1 MVVSDLI
8 SSLESS
14 ESVSDLRI
22 KMQSAI
28 ERYGFGAF
36 NFFDGGKAH
45 LDNPYYFGTTGSR
58 WEREYVSNEFVKYD
72 HTLSFARRTNVPF
85 KWKDAPLP
93 PQHGKRKPGAVKL
106 LEAAKD
112 HGFEEGYILP
122 FHFVD
127 LQGRN
132 HTALVAL
139 FWQDSADN
147 LELNLSASRKHELEL
162 IMLYFVQ
169 RVVQLQSIELT
180 KRSSFAARP
189 DTFSHLTDRERDVL
203 TWAGRGRSA
212 AETADV
218 LGIGQETVKSYLMQ
232 AMNKLEALNK
242 THAVAKAVHLGLID
256 L

>member
-1 MVVSDLI
+1 MGVSDLI
-8 SSLESS
+8 CSLEA
-14 ESVSDLRI
+14 SVSLSDLRRN
-22 KMQSAI
+22 MQASI

-45 LDNPYYFGTTGSR
+45 LDSPYYFGTTGNS
-58 WEREYVSNEFVKYD
+58 WEREYISNEFVRYD

-93 PQHGKRKPGAVKL
+93 PQQGKRKPGAVKL

-139 FWQDSADN
+139 FWQDSADK
-147 LELNLSASRKHELEL
+147 LELNLSDSRKHELEL

-169 RVVQLQSIELT
+169 RVVQLQSIELS
-180 KRSSFAARP
+180 KKSSFTARP
-189 DTFSHLTDRERDVL
+189 ETFSHLTDRERDVL

-218 LGIGQETVKSYLMQ
+218 LGIGQETVKSYLVQ
-232 AMNKLEALNK
+232 AMTKLEALNK